1 MTSAVATPRTRGVS
15 RVAKICAHAGR
26 VTDHDAGV
34 VPRDAATSSTS
45 LPPSPDASLDSPA
58 RPSTPDEHDP
68 PRRAASLAR
77 VPSRRALVVERVRDA
92 IGPRRVD
99 RSHWVP
105 DANAPACANPAC
117 ASEFTLINRRHHCRC
132 CGDVFCRKCTA
143 TRLLLDPANG
153 APTRK
158 VSSDAVQARV
168 CLHCYERALDAAAEA
183 EAAAVA
189 EAAADTRCVAT
200 SPMRVA
206 TSPAN
211 ARRLEDEDECAAK
224 TKPKAPPST
233 TLASSDFL
241 SARARIEAFARDSDA
256 FVRAGKHRADLNDG
270 GADLNDGGADLRD
283 GGADLRDGG
292 ADLSDGADD
301 LSDGADDLSDGGAD
315 GRSGVVVDPE
325 TTPERLP
332 TTTPERP
339 SGASRSDRSDAARVA
354 RETADLLARTP
365 ATPEQMSAAPNAE
378 LRHLVTRYTRQ
389 LREQARL
396 TESYAAAAAE
406 ADARRDATEREL
418 ALARAQVRR
427 MGALWEELTEARK
440 ELDRSR
446 QGRVVSGERTAAGWT
461 GGDGALLA
469 RLDARWIDAEGS
481 EKGSE
486 KGANEPESNE
496 PESNEPES
504 PSGSWCS
511 HLVWHDVDGDESAGV
526 RSGVVFHRARNGA
539 AARVAHGDVSEARV
553 AFDEATGI
561 SSFILQM
568 VDGRR
573 VECRVTSAVAANR
586 WAREIEERAR
596 AEREV

>member
-1 MTSAVATPRTRGVS
+1 MVGRASRGGTSTRARVPPARVS
-15 RVAKICAHAGR
+15 NPGEHDVRRRHRARAACRAWRRSCAHAGR

-105 DANAPACANPAC
+105 DADAPACANPAC

-206 TSPAN
+206 ASPAN
-211 ARRLEDEDECAAK
+211 ARRLEDEDDCAAK

-233 TLASSDFL
+233 TAASS
-241 SARARIEAFARDSDA
+241 R
-256 FVRAGKHRADLNDG
+256 G
-270 GADLNDGGADLRD
+270 
-283 GGADLRDGG
+283 
-292 ADLSDGADD
+292 
-301 LSDGADDLSDGGAD
+301 
-315 GRSGVVVDPE
+315 
-325 TTPERLP
+325 T
-332 TTTPERP
+332 
-339 SGASRSDRSDAARVA
+339 
-354 RETADLLARTP
+354 
-365 ATPEQMSAAPNAE
+365 
-378 LRHLVTRYTRQ
+378 
-389 LREQARL
+389 
-396 TESYAAAAAE
+396 
-406 ADARRDATEREL
+406 
-418 ALARAQVRR
+418 
-427 MGALWEELTEARK
+427 
-440 ELDRSR
+440 
-446 QGRVVSGERTAAGWT
+446 
-461 GGDGALLA
+461 
-469 RLDARWIDAEGS
+469 
-481 EKGSE
+481 
-486 KGANEPESNE
+486 
-496 PESNEPES
+496 
-504 PSGSWCS
+504 
-511 HLVWHDVDGDESAGV
+511 
-526 RSGVVFHRARNGA
+526 
-539 AARVAHGDVSEARV
+539 
-553 AFDEATGI
+553 
-561 SSFILQM
+561 
-568 VDGRR
+568 
-573 VECRVTSAVAANR
+573 
-586 WAREIEERAR
+586 RAR
-596 AEREV
+596 ASRRSRATRTRSSAPVHTVPICVTGG

>member
-105 DANAPACANPAC
+105 DADAPACANPAC

-206 TSPAN
+206 ASPAN

-233 TLASSDFL
+233 TLASSEFL
-241 SARARIEAFARDSDA
+241 SARARIEAFARDPDA
-256 FVRAGKHRADLNDG
+256 FVRAGTHR
-270 GADLNDGGADLRD
+270 ADLRD
-283 GGADLRDGG
+283 GGADLRDG
-292 ADLSDGADD
+292 
-301 LSDGADDLSDGGAD
+301 ADDLSDGGAD
-315 GRSGVVVDPE
+315 RAEGVVVDPE
-325 TTPERLP
+325 
-332 TTTPERP
+332 TTPERP

-389 LREQARL
+389 LREQARV
-396 TESYAAAAAE
+396 TESHAAAAAE

-446 QGRVVSGERTAAGWT
+446 QGRVVTGERTAAGWT

-469 RLDARWIDAEGS
+469 RLDARWIDAEDAD
-481 EKGSE
+481 KGSE
-486 KGANEPESNE
+486 EGSGKGARE

-539 AARVAHGDVSEARV
+539 AERVAHGDVSEARV

-596 AEREV
+596 AERE

>member
-105 DANAPACANPAC
+105 DADAPACANPAC

-158 VSSDAVQARV
+158 VSSDAVQAR
-168 CLHCYERALDAAAEA
+168 ASAS
-183 EAAAVA
+183 
-189 EAAADTRCVAT
+189 TAT
-200 SPMRVA
+200 SARSTPPPRRRPPPSRKPRRTRDA
-206 TSPAN
+206 SPRHPCVSPRHPRTRADSKTKTN
-211 ARRLEDEDECAAK
+211 ARRRRNRRRRRRRRSR
-224 TKPKAPPST
+224 PQIFSR
-233 TLASSDFL
+233 
-241 SARARIEAFARDSDA
+241 ARARIEAFARDPDA
-256 FVRAGKHRADLNDG
+256 FVRAGTHRA
-270 GADLNDGGADLRD
+270 ADLR
-283 GGADLRDGG
+283 
-292 ADLSDGADD
+292 
-301 LSDGADDLSDGGAD
+301 DGADDLSDGGAD
-315 GRSGVVVDPE
+315 RAEGVVVDPE
-325 TTPERLP
+325 
-332 TTTPERP
+332 TTPERP

-389 LREQARL
+389 LREQARV

-446 QGRVVSGERTAAGWT
+446 QGRVVTGERTAAGWT

-469 RLDARWIDAEGS
+469 RLDARWIDAEDAD
-481 EKGSE
+481 KGSE
-486 KGANEPESNE
+486 EGSGKGARE

-539 AARVAHGDVSEARV
+539 AERVAHGDVSEARV

-596 AEREV
+596 AERE